1 MAIDSVLSVG
11 RVEINEAKPP
21 STRLCPYNYICL
33 PIYMGKHHDHIY
45 LRGQYF
51 SHLSGDARP
60 LYQFSNVSNR
70 PRCTWPAGGRRA
82 REGLHRL
89 TISHLSGDARPLYQF
104 SNLSNRYR
112 QTIFTHDHDYVYIIL
127 YCICNPAFPSRYTVS
142 CLTLFTNYDA
152 KSTGFFILLMIV

>member
-1 MAIDSVLSVG
+1 MDKYLDTVTALFDILFNNESSPEFSVYKQLYRKLSKDYLKLQSEKRTLLTQNFPNIFQQVYG
-11 RVEINEAKPP
+11 RVVMDGTVEEQLNNAAA
-21 STRLCPYNYICL
+21 L
-33 PIYMGKHHDHIY
+33 
-45 LRGQYF
+45 
-51 SHLSGDARP
+51 
-60 LYQFSNVSNR
+60 
-70 PRCTWPAGGRRA
+70 
-82 REGLHRL
+82 
-89 TISHLSGDARPLYQF
+89 LSGDARPLYQF